1 MDTNQFLDKLFGTYA
16 SMKAERFHNRYIQM
30 GKNPTAVHDFYKQ
43 KGCIKT
49 SLAGNGVHYH
59 FINYLKK

>member
-16 SMKAERFHNRYIQM
+16 SMKAERFHNRCVQM
-30 GKNPTAVHDFYKQ
+30 GKTPDAVEAFYKQ

-49 SLAGNGVHYH
+49 SVAGNGVHYH
-59 FINYLKK
+59 FINYIKH